1 MRKTAA
7 GDPNIV
13 KTIEEKNGGKKWQ
26 GRSTPWEI
34 KTRM

>member
-1 MRKTAA
+1 MRRTAA
-7 GDPNIV
+7 RDHNIV
-13 KTIEEKNGGKKWQ
+13 RKIEEKNGGKKWQ